1 MPPANVHAV
10 AMVVAAARFGGSDPW
25 GLGATE
31 AILQGMTTSHAI
43 DRHAAELLAAARA
56 FQSETEQS
64 GTHLAAPGALA
75 SLEEAFQALSAAWYQ
90 LAADAV
96 PRAVDSRDARAAA
109 QVFTDGMP
117 REAELQLVGT
127 LHDVAA
133 GFARCARTCRESRR
147 RAAPIIA
154 RAAANHEHEQ
164 VRPDS

>member
-1 MPPANVHAV
+1 VHAV
-10 AMVVAAARFGGSDPW
+10 AMAVRAARFGGSDPW
-25 GLGATE
+25 GPGATE
-31 AILQGMTTSHAI
+31 AIVRGMTTSRAI

-56 FQSETEQS
+56 FQTEAEQS
-64 GTHLAAPGALA
+64 GTHVAAPGALA

-96 PRAVDSRDARAAA
+96 PRTVDSRDARAVA
-109 QVFTDGMP
+109 QLSADGMS

-154 RAAANHEHEQ
+154 RATAA
-164 VRPDS
+164 R